1 MPRLASLAAIA
12 GLVVLTGL
20 IPVITQHPYYLH
32 VFITIGVFTIV
43 SLGVRLVLLIGQW
56 TFGQAAFMTIGS
68 YASAMLAG
76 HLGWS
81 FWAAMPV
88 AGLIA
93 AAAAALFGFPA
104 LRLTGAYFAMVTLV
118 LNIVIRQIIL
128 VTPEFTG
135 GSMGFGVEVE
145 IRPPDPIPLPFGG
158 GTIAFTD
165 KASYYYLV
173 WLLGLAAVG
182 IAWWIDRSPMGAVLR
197 AVRQSEILARSV
209 GVDSAV
215 YKLIAF
221 VIACFFAGIAG
232 SFYAHYLILAHPDA
246 FSLWDSIY
254 AVAYVVI
261 GGTSTALGPI
271 LGAALLIGGFEL
283 LREASAYQTVGYAL
297 ILLLVT
303 RFLPGGLISLGPLSA
318 GFLARSRQ
326 GARDRDGGTGAWP
339 GLRSFLRR

>member
-1 MPRLASLAAIA
+1 MPKLLATAA
-12 GLVVLTGL
+12 LVVLTGL

-32 VFITIGVFTIV
+32 VFITIAVFTVV
-43 SLGVRLVLLIGQW
+43 SLGVRLVLMIGQW

-76 HLGWS
+76 QLGWS

-93 AAAAALFGFPA
+93 AAAAALFGYPA

-135 GSMGFGVEVE
+135 GSMGLRVD

-158 GTIAFTD
+158 GTIEFSD
-165 KASYYYLV
+165 KTSYYYLI

-182 IAWWIDRSPMGAVLR
+182 IAHWIDRSPMGAVLR
-197 AVRQSEILARSV
+197 AVRQSEVLARSV
-209 GVDSAV
+209 GIDTAI
-215 YKLIAF
+215 YKLLAF

-261 GGTSTALGPI
+261 GGTSTVLGPI
-271 LGAALLIGGFEL
+271 LGTALLIGGFEL

-303 RFLPGGLISLGPLSA
+303 RFLPGGLISLGPMA
-318 GFLARSRQ
+318 AHRAARRR
-326 GARDRDGGTGAWP
+326 GAARPARNGAADP
-339 GLRSFLRR
+339 RTRHRSSPPP

>member
-1 MPRLASLAAIA
+1 MLRLLAITA
-12 GLVVLTGL
+12 LVVLTGL

-32 VFITIGVFTIV
+32 VAITIAVFTIV
-43 SLGVRLVLLIGQW
+43 SLGVRLLLMIGQW

-81 FWAAMPV
+81 FWAAMPM

-93 AAAAALFGFPA
+93 AAAAALFGYPA
-104 LRLTGAYFAMVTLV
+104 LRLTGAYFAIVTII

-128 VTPEFTG
+128 VTPDFTG
-135 GSMGFGVEVE
+135 GSSGLRLE
-145 IRPPDPIPLPFGG
+145 IQPPDPIALPFGG
-158 GTIAFTD
+158 GVIAFSD
-165 KASYYYLV
+165 KVSYYYLI

-182 IAWWIDRSPMGAVLR
+182 IAYWIDRSHMGAVLR

-209 GVDSAV
+209 GIDSAI
-215 YKLIAF
+215 YKLLAF
-221 VIACFFAGIAG
+221 VVACFFAGIAG

-261 GGTSTALGPI
+261 GGTSTVLGPI
-271 LGAALLIGGFEL
+271 LGTALLIGGFEL

-303 RFLPGGLISLGPLSA
+303 RFLPGGLISLGPISTQ
-318 GFLARSRQ
+318 FVARRRHGVYASGEDRTSR
-326 GARDRDGGTGAWP
+326 
-339 GLRSFLRR
+339 GLHSP

>member
-1 MPRLASLAAIA
+1 MLKWFAIA
-12 GLVVLTGL
+12 ALVVLTGL

-43 SLGVRLVLLIGQW
+43 SLGVRLVLIIGQW

-93 AAAAALFGFPA
+93 AVAAALFGFPA

-128 VTPEFTG
+128 VTPDFTG
-135 GSMGFGVEVE
+135 GSMGMGVMVD
-145 IRPPDPIPLPFGG
+145 IQPPDPIPLPFGG

-165 KASYYYLV
+165 KTSYYYLI

-182 IAWWIDRSPMGAVLR
+182 IAYWIDRSPMGAVLR

-209 GVDSAV
+209 GVDSAI

-271 LGAALLIGGFEL
+271 LGTVLLIGGFEL

-303 RFLPGGLISLGPLSA
+303 RFLPGGLISLGPMSADFFAGQRRGKPDHERGTSPLS
-318 GFLARSRQ
+318 
-326 GARDRDGGTGAWP
+326 
-339 GLRSFLRR
+339 GLRSYLRR